1 MFELLGLAWH
11 TIAASGV
18 TLFWQTLAS
27 SGAWTDPAMSFQL
40 TRCVLY
46 MCTSWLV
53 GLASKASSM
62 SRISRRMSQEERLR
76 WVHFKDPP
84 IQVSHTHA
92 YSLGSMGVSQG
103 KSGDR
108 LRLLILYVISKGL
121 RGCQRI
127 TTALLRSNN
136 RRGIKLDGIPVVM
149 YECKW
154 VSREVPVV
162 NILRGTRRKYVCT
175 SAILMLLV
183 GR

>member
-1 MFELLGLAWH
+1 VIDSDF
-11 TIAASGV
+11 
-18 TLFWQTLAS
+18 F
-27 SGAWTDPAMSFQL
+27 
-40 TRCVLY
+40 
-46 MCTSWLV
+46 
-53 GLASKASSM
+53 
-62 SRISRRMSQEERLR
+62 
-76 WVHFKDPP
+76 
-84 IQVSHTHA
+84 
-92 YSLGSMGVSQG
+92 
-103 KSGDR
+103 
-108 LRLLILYVISKGL
+108 ILYVISKGL

-136 RRGIKLDGIPVVM
+136 RRGIKLDRIPVVM